1 MLSDHSVPPR
11 SCSARCTTTLRSQ
24 VTDRLA
30 ERPQF
35 DRMTAHLPERV
46 VEYVQA
52 IATES
57 HQPSSLDPI
66 SFADSNSKIRLE
78 KPSYA
83 SPELRP
89 QQGYAHRE
97 KLSMFILGMRATLT

>member
-1 MLSDHSVPPR
+1 MRCALHDDLAR
-11 SCSARCTTTLRSQ
+11 SPIDSRNG
-24 VTDRLA
+24 
-30 ERPQF
+30 QF
-35 DRMTAHLPERV
+35 DCATARE
-46 VEYVQA
+46 VESVQA

-97 KLSMFILGMRATLT
+97 KLSMVYTRHARDPYLESTAGALTTVK